1 MQLVAPALLALTEW
15 DSDTPPN
22 AAEAALCPALRS
34 VLLCDVLVVP
44 QPAGVAEEPKP
55 LELPAGVERLT
66 VRWMGLHDHATCLP
80 LRLPAALTHLDF
92 MDSVVSVA
100 DAAELGRQ
108 CPSLR
113 VLKVTSVETAAPSA
127 LPSPPPRLA
136 GRAPRGPFARLEEFH
151 LYSGPGPLLEY
162 VLSHAHA
169 LVRVSVT
176 DGVAPA
182 TAHLWSDDCLRRV
195 LDANP
200 LVELTSLSL
209 ACPCML
215 TMESVYLLLLGC
227 PKLRALFDL
236 NEWSISEEELAQLE
250 ELAIAN
256 NWDLELGLARA

>member
-1 MQLVAPALLALTEW
+1 MQVVTPALLALTEW
-15 DSDTPPN
+15 DSDTPPD
-22 AAEAALCPALRS
+22 ADEAALCPALRS
-34 VLLCDVLVVP
+34 VSLCDVLVVP
-44 QPAGVAEEPKP
+44 QAAGVAGAAKP
-55 LELPAGVERLT
+55 LALPDGVERLS
-66 VRWMGLHDHATCLP
+66 VRWMGLHDHATSLP

-113 VLKVTSVETAAPSA
+113 VLKVTSVDSAAPSA
-127 LPSPPPRLA
+127 LPGPPPRLA

-162 VLSHAHA
+162 VLSHARA

-176 DGVAPA
+176 EGAAPS
-182 TAHLWSDDCLRRV
+182 TAHMWSDECLRRV

-200 LVELTSLSL
+200 LAELASLSL

-215 TMESVYLLLLGC
+215 TMESVYQLLLGC

-236 NEWSISEEELAQLE
+236 TEWAVSEEELAQLE
-250 ELAIAN
+250 ELVIAN
-256 NWDLELGLARA
+256 NWDLELGLARV